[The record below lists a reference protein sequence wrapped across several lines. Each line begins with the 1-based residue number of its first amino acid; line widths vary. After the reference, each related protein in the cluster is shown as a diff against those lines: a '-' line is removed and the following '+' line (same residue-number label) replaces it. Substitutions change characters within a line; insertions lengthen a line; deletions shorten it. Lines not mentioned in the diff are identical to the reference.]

1 MTVDASAV
9 ALPSLIPD
17 EESDC
22 DASVPV
28 FNLSD
33 SEEEDEREPL
43 SCDGRDPGAET
54 VEVDVEGT

>member
-1 MTVDASAV
+1 MRRV
-9 ALPSLIPD
+9 IG
-17 EESDC
+17 

-28 FNLSD
+28 FDLSD